1 MAQSEYDQVIK
12 VQRNF
17 DDCKYENEIFDNI
30 LDRARWHIENILGGL
45 YSKDKKFFLS
55 LSLSLFLSCFLS

>member
-1 MAQSEYDQVIK
+1 MK
-12 VQRNF
+12 VERNF
-17 DDCKYENEIFDNI
+17 DDCKCEKEIFDNI

-55 LSLSLFLSCFLS
+55 FSLSFLLCFLV